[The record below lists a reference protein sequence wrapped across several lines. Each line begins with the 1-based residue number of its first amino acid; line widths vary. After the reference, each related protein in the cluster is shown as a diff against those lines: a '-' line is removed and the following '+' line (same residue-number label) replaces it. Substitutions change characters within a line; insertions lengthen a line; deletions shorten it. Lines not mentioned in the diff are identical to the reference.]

1 MTVKFSCAG
10 LDLFAEMCYNTNKY
24 VTAAERK
31 GSYMYNDNQTQRQQ
45 RLKIQQGVISVVC
58 LALIIFVLAWLIST
72 AVTGRKHGLLPVS
85 SGKTSVETDEKESK
99 KNKEKKTDKND
110 GADTDSKDN
119 ADSASDSSDEA
130 ASLPDTVIP
139 ELDISGA
146 DSVSPA
152 AYENAAM
159 KDDFSDAC
167 FIGDSRTVGL
177 ELNCDKSKADF
188 YASQG
193 LNISSALTDQIVTLE
208 NGNMGTVI
216 DGAAQKPYSRIFIM
230 FGINELGWPNPQ
242 TFVDNYV
249 DIVNQVKAVQPG
261 AQIYIQSVLP
271 VSYAAA
277 NENEV
282 FTNANIDAFNEQ
294 YVKQV
299 ASLTGTNYLD
309 LNSYFK
315 DASGALPDDAAADGI
330 HFVREYCIKW
340 IDLLAYLV
348 PGGGNV

>member
-1 MTVKFSCAG
+1 MQND
-10 LDLFAEMCYNTNKY
+10 DLRE
-24 VTAAERK
+24 
-31 GSYMYNDNQTQRQQ
+31 RQQ
-45 RLKIQQGVISVVC
+45 RLKIQQGVIAVVC
-58 LALIIFVLAWLIST
+58 LALIVFVFIWLINT
-72 AVTGRKHGLLPVS
+72 ALTGRKNGLLPVS
-85 SGKTSVETDEKESK
+85 AKKSVSAEEKTSGKK
-99 KNKEKKTDKND
+99 K
-110 GADTDSKDN
+110 DTDSSES
-119 ADSASDSSDEA
+119 ADADESAAGDSSSEA
-130 ASLPDTVIP
+130 GGDDASLPDAVIP
-139 ELDISGA
+139 KLDA
-146 DSVSPA
+146 DGSDPSSDTDSDAEPV
-152 AYENAAM
+152 YQNAAM

-193 LNISSALTDQIVTLE
+193 LNISSALTDQVIPLE

-216 DGAAQKPYSRIFIM
+216 DGASQKPYSRIFIM

-249 DIVNQVKAVQPG
+249 DIVNQVKAAQPG

-277 NENEV
+277 YENEV

-299 ASLTGTNYLD
+299 AALTGATYLD

-315 DASGALPDDAAADGI
+315 DATGALPDDAASDGI
-330 HFVREYCIKW
+330 HFVRDYCIKW